1 MPALLEIRDLKKHYP
16 LRRRLFGRGGGTAK
30 ALDGVSLS
38 IGQGETFAV
47 VGESGSGK
55 TTLGKTILRLIEPTS
70 GSIQFGGREITGLGA
85 DELRRLRTDM
95 QIVFQDPY
103 GSLDPRWTIGQTL
116 EEPLRTHLRLSD
128 EDAKSRIERMLE
140 VVGLSKQHASRYPHE
155 LSGGQRQR
163 VGIARALITEPK
175 FVVLD
180 EPVSALDVSIQAQIL
195 KLMQELQSRLSLTYL
210 FVSHDLSVVRYI
222 SDRVGVMYLGK
233 MVETGPTAE
242 LFERPLHPY
251 TRALISAIPEA
262 DPAKR
267 RERITLSGEVPS
279 PRNPPS
285 GCAFHTRC
293 PMARPECKSVT
304 PEWRQV
310 SENRSVACHLYN
322 EESRDE
328 S

>member
-16 LRRRLFGRGGGTAK
+16 LRRQLFGRGGGTAK

-70 GSIQFGGREITGLGA
+70 GSVQFGGREITGLGA

-103 GSLDPRWTIGQTL
+103 GSLDPRWTIGQML

-128 EDAKSRIERMLE
+128 EAAKSRIERMLE

>member
-30 ALDGVSLS
+30 ALDGVSLT

-70 GSIQFGGREITGLGA
+70 GSVQFEGREITGLGA

-128 EDAKSRIERMLE
+128 EDAKGRIERMLE

-293 PMARPECKSVT
+293 PMARPECRSVI

-310 SENRSVACHLYN
+310 SGNRSVACHLYN